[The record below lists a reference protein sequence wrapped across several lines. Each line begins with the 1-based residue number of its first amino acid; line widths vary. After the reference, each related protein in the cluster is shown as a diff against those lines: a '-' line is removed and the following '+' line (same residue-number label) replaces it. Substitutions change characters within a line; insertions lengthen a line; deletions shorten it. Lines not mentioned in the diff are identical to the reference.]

1 MTDNEQQ
8 KKKYHVPNPLLF
20 GRSGTPPR
28 TQGYTSKLMGM
39 GTPTAASAA
48 AAAAVSL
55 ERGGS
60 RLSVGS
66 LD

>member
-1 MTDNEQQ
+1 MADKQQ
-8 KKKYHVPNPLLF
+8 QSPSKYTPNAF
-20 GRSGTPPR
+20 GASRGSGKPPR
-28 TQGYTSKLMGM
+28 AQGYTSKLMGM
-39 GTPTAASAA
+39 GTPSAA
-48 AAAAVSL
+48 TNL